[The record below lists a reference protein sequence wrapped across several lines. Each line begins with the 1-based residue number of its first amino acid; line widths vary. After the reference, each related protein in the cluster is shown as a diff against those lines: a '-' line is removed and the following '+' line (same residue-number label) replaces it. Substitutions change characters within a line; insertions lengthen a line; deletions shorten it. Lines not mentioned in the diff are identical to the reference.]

1 MAPAFARKA
10 SLAVAEQQRDPA
22 GLRMGETR
30 GFTETE
36 NDEFGDIFYA
46 SRLSLDMPSDDEEK
60 IGTGRKGRANW
71 TSTLGWESAPPT
83 KGKVL
88 LPEHREKM
96 RRKHRHKRV
105 MRELDNDL
113 DAFNAYAQNGFTPLT
128 RSLNGSIRA
137 PGSTTGNLHAS
148 ISSFPSFLDTDA
160 ASYLPD
166 QPRPVLFGDGFDALD
181 IMADH
186 IFRIGVQ
193 KKKWFKPPRMGQ
205 KRDEV
210 GTGLTLRV
218 KTGLFRTFPV
228 DYDLLDEFEEAM
240 IRLNPEVAIKINS
253 QIVATIMRTYM

>member
-1 MAPAFARKA
+1 
-10 SLAVAEQQRDPA
+10 
-22 GLRMGETR
+22 MGETR
-30 GFTETE
+30 GFAED
-36 NDEFGDIFYA
+36 DELRNVFYS

-60 IGTGRKGRANW
+60 TGTVRKGRGTW
-71 TSTLGWESAPPT
+71 TSTLGWDSAPPT
-83 KGKVL
+83 KGKVIQ
-88 LPEHREKM
+88 PEDREKM

-105 MRELDNDL
+105 MRELDCDL

-137 PGSTTGNLHAS
+137 PGSTAGELSAS
-148 ISSFPSFLDTDA
+148 ISSFPSILDTDA
-160 ASYLPD
+160 ASFLPD
-166 QPRPVLFGDGFDALD
+166 EPRCVLFGDGFDALD

-205 KRDEV
+205 KRDNV

-240 IRLNPEVAIKINS
+240 TRLNPEVAIKINS